1 MEIIPQSPPKGQ
13 ATKVLNHLK
22 NVGSITS
29 WEAFKRYHITR
40 LSAVIYALKD
50 AGYPIGTTIEYND
63 ETKTHYARYAIKKEE
78 N

>member
-1 MEIIPQSPPKGQ
+1 MGIIPQAPPKGQ

-29 WEAFKRYHITR
+29 WEAFKHYRITR
-40 LSAVIYALKD
+40 LSAVIYALRD
-50 AGYPIGTTIEYND
+50 AGYHIGTTIEFND